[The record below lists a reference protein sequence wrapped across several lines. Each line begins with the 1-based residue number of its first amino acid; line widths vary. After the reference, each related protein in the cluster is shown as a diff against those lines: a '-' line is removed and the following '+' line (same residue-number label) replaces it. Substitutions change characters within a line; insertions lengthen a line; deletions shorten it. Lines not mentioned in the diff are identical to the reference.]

1 MMAEVVVVV
10 VTPSSSCF
18 AIVMTSLKRSC
29 QFFPGRGTSRH
40 FLRRIGGGGTAGT
53 AGSSARREAPAAAPA
68 YLRGGKS
75 RFTLGRSLF

>member
-40 FLRRIGGGGTAGT
+40 FLRRIGGGGTAATGT
-53 AGSSARREAPAAAPA
+53 GSSA
-68 YLRGGKS
+68 LGGRLLLLHIFVEVKVGS
-75 RFTLGRSLF
+75 H

>member
-1 MMAEVVVVV
+1 MVV

-40 FLRRIGGGGTAGT
+40 FLRRIGGGGGGIAAAAA
-53 AGSSARREAPAAAPA
+53 AGSTVCARTRREAPAAAAPA
-68 YLRGGKS
+68 
-75 RFTLGRSLF
+75 

>member
-1 MMAEVVVVV
+1 MVV

-40 FLRRIGGGGTAGT
+40 FLRRIGGGGGGIAAAA
-53 AGSSARREAPAAAPA
+53 AGSTVCARTRREAPAAAAPA
-68 YLRGGKS
+68 
-75 RFTLGRSLF
+75 

>member
-1 MMAEVVVVV
+1 MVV

-40 FLRRIGGGGTAGT
+40 FLRRIGGGGGGIAA
-53 AGSSARREAPAAAPA
+53 AGSTVCARTRREAPAAAA
-68 YLRGGKS
+68 AA
-75 RFTLGRSLF
+75 

>member
-1 MMAEVVVVV
+1 MVV

-40 FLRRIGGGGTAGT
+40 FLRRIGGGGGGIAAA
-53 AGSSARREAPAAAPA
+53 AGSTVCARTRREAPAAAAPA
-68 YLRGGKS
+68 
-75 RFTLGRSLF
+75 